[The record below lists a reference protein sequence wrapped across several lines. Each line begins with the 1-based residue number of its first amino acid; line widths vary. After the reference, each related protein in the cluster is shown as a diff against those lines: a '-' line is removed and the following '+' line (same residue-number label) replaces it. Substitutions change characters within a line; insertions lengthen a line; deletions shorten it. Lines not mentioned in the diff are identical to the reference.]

1 MCPQQI
7 GGTPVRSEVWQTEAG
22 KTRPTDTT
30 RRGQDD
36 FAGGASASST
46 ATPGPGGMP
55 QRRRYARSNG
65 NGLSHLAWDTAS
77 AAFSPSPGINHRA
90 FCERWR
96 FWSCG
101 GFSVVTHLKRG
112 WNADGLIPARP
123 ASASTPRG
131 SGKWPFS
138 HKTAAHEK
146 ALHGGPGGLRVSSKG
161 VHCVYL
167 SRCPGA
173 GRPRLGRLTLL
184 GASHPPRN
192 RSTVSRS
199 PTPTGHESCR

>member
-1 MCPQQI
+1 MLA
-7 GGTPVRSEVWQTEAG
+7 EEWQTEAG

-30 RRGQDD
+30 RGSQHD

-55 QRRRYARSNG
+55 KRRRYARSNG
-65 NGLSHLAWDTAS
+65 NGLSHLAWDAAS

-90 FCERWR
+90 FCERCR

-101 GFSVVTHLKRG
+101 GFSAVTHLKRA

-123 ASASTPRG
+123 AGASTPRG

-138 HKTAAHEK
+138 HKTAAHE
-146 ALHGGPGGLRVSSKG
+146 
-161 VHCVYL
+161 
-167 SRCPGA
+167 
-173 GRPRLGRLTLL
+173 
-184 GASHPPRN
+184 
-192 RSTVSRS
+192 
-199 PTPTGHESCR
+199 